1 VADLDSFTNHS
12 EDIRRLLTWACELVG
27 ARPRRSSRVVISIAR
42 RADVAILDR
51 LFGDRHN

>member
-27 ARPRRSSRVVISIAR
+27 ARRRRSSRVVISIAR